1 MKSHRFYSTPAKI
14 ILWVIFVIF
23 SVYAF
28 TLIFPFA
35 WMFVNSFKTN
45 QEFFTNVWALPQSF
59 SFRNYT
65 SVLGYNMQTSSGTF
79 NITHMFLLSVGIT
92 LAATVINTLLS
103 TMAAYVIARYKFKGR
118 NLLYSVALFTLI
130 MPIVGTLPAQFRLMQ
145 NLGLYNSVIG
155 ILVLY
160 SGSFGF
166 TFFIMH
172 GYFKNI
178 SPTYAEAAFVDGASD
193 FQVFLRIML
202 PMAKPIMISLAII
215 YGIGIWNDY
224 ITPSIY
230 LKNYPTLAVGIRY
243 LTQTMVSTGAYAE
256 MFATMIISIVP
267 ILAIF
272 IAFRNTIM
280 ENMVAGGL
288 KG

>member
-1 MKSHRFYSTPAKI
+1 MRTHRFYSTPARV
-14 ILWVIFVIF
+14 ILWIIFGSFAI
-23 SVYAF
+23 YAF

-35 WMFVNSFKTN
+35 WMLVNSFKTN
-45 QEFFTNVWALPQSF
+45 QEFFTNIWALPQSF
-59 SFRNYT
+59 SFRNYMN
-65 SVLGYNMQTSSGTF
+65 VLGYNMQTAAGTF
-79 NITHMFLLSVGIT
+79 NITHMFLLSVVIT
-92 LAATVINTLLS
+92 LLATFINTMLS
-103 TMAAYVIARYKFKGR
+103 SMAAYVIARYRFKGR
-118 NLLYSVALFTLI
+118 NLIYSIALFTLI

-145 NLGLYNSVIG
+145 SLGLYNSILG

-193 FQVFLRIML
+193 FQVFLKIML

-230 LKNYPTLAVGIRY
+230 LRNYPTLALGIRY
-243 LTQTMVSTGAYAE
+243 LTQTMVSQGAYAE

-267 ILAIF
+267 ILAVF

>member
-65 SVLGYNMQTSSGTF
+65 SVLGYNMQTSAGTF
-79 NITHMFLLSVGIT
+79 NITHMFILSIGIT

>member
-65 SVLGYNMQTSSGTF
+65 SVLGYNMQTSAGTF
-79 NITHMFLLSVGIT
+79 NITHMFILSVGIT

-103 TMAAYVIARYKFKGR
+103 TMAAYVIARYRFKGR

-145 NLGLYNSVIG
+145 NLGLYNSIIG

>member
-14 ILWVIFVIF
+14 ILWVIFIIF

-35 WMFVNSFKTN
+35 WMFVKSFKTN

-65 SVLGYNMQTSSGTF
+65 SVLGYNMQTSAGTF

-145 NLGLYNSVIG
+145 NLGLYNSIIG
-155 ILVLY
+155 ILILY

>member
-14 ILWVIFVIF
+14 ILWVIFIIF

-65 SVLGYNMQTSSGTF
+65 SVLGYNMQTSAGTF

-103 TMAAYVIARYKFKGR
+103 TMAAYVIARYKFRGR

-145 NLGLYNSVIG
+145 NLGLYNSIIG
-155 ILVLY
+155 ILILY

>member
-14 ILWVIFVIF
+14 ILWVIFIIF

-65 SVLGYNMQTSSGTF
+65 SVLGYNMQTSAGTF

-118 NLLYSVALFTLI
+118 NLLYSVELFTLI

-145 NLGLYNSVIG
+145 NLGLYNSIIG
-155 ILVLY
+155 ILILY

>member
-65 SVLGYNMQTSSGTF
+65 SVLGYNMQTSAGTF

-103 TMAAYVIARYKFKGR
+103 TMAAYVIARYKFRGR

-145 NLGLYNSVIG
+145 NLGLYNSIIG
-155 ILVLY
+155 ILILY

>member
-1 MKSHRFYSTPAKI
+1 
-14 ILWVIFVIF
+14 
-23 SVYAF
+23 
-28 TLIFPFA
+28 
-35 WMFVNSFKTN
+35 MFVNSFKTN

-65 SVLGYNMQTSSGTF
+65 SVLGYNMQTSAGTF

-155 ILVLY
+155 ILILY

>member
-1 MKSHRFYSTPAKI
+1 MRTHRFYSTPARVLLWI
-14 ILWVIFVIF
+14 IFGSFAI
-23 SVYAF
+23 YAF

-35 WMFVNSFKTN
+35 WMLVNSFKTN
-45 QEFFTNVWALPQSF
+45 QEFFTNIWALPQSF
-59 SFRNYT
+59 SFRNYMN
-65 SVLGYNMQTSSGTF
+65 VLGYNMQTAAGTF
-79 NITHMFLLSVGIT
+79 NITHMFLLSVVIT
-92 LAATVINTLLS
+92 LLATFINTLLS
-103 TMAAYVIARYKFKGR
+103 SMAAYVIARYRFKGR
-118 NLLYSVALFTLI
+118 NLIYSIALFTLI

-145 NLGLYNSVIG
+145 SLGLYNSILG

-193 FQVFLRIML
+193 FQVFLKIML

-230 LKNYPTLAVGIRY
+230 LRNYPTLALGIRY
-243 LTQTMVSTGAYAE
+243 LTQTMVSQGAYAE

-267 ILAIF
+267 ILAVF

>member
-14 ILWVIFVIF
+14 ILWVIFIIF

-65 SVLGYNMQTSSGTF
+65 SVLGYNMQTSAGTF
-79 NITHMFLLSVGIT
+79 NITHMFILSVGIT

>member
-1 MKSHRFYSTPAKI
+1 MKSHRFYSTPVKI
-14 ILWVIFVIF
+14 ILWVIFIIF

-65 SVLGYNMQTSSGTF
+65 SVLGYNMQTSAGTF

-145 NLGLYNSVIG
+145 NLGLYNSIIG
-155 ILVLY
+155 ILILY

>member
-65 SVLGYNMQTSSGTF
+65 SVLGYNMQTSAGTF

-155 ILVLY
+155 ILILY

>member
-1 MKSHRFYSTPAKI
+1 MRTHRFYSTPARV
-14 ILWVIFVIF
+14 ILWIIFGAF
-23 SVYAF
+23 SIYAF
-28 TLIFPFA
+28 TLLFPFA
-35 WMFVNSFKTN
+35 WMLVNSFKSN
-45 QEFFTNVWALPQSF
+45 QEFFTNIWALPQSF
-59 SFRNYT
+59 GFRNYMN
-65 SVLGYNMQTSSGTF
+65 VLGYNMQTAAGTF
-79 NITHMFLLSVGIT
+79 NITHMFLLSVVIT
-92 LAATVINTLLS
+92 LLATFINTMLS
-103 TMAAYVIARYKFKGR
+103 SMAAYVIARYRFKGR
-118 NLLYSVALFTLI
+118 NLIYSIALFTLI

-145 NLGLYNSVIG
+145 SLGLYNSILG

-193 FQVFLRIML
+193 FQVFLKIML

-230 LKNYPTLAVGIRY
+230 LRNYPTLALGIRY
-243 LTQTMVSTGAYAE
+243 LTQTMVSQGAYAE

-267 ILAIF
+267 ILAVF

>member
-14 ILWVIFVIF
+14 ILWIIFIIF

-65 SVLGYNMQTSSGTF
+65 SVLGYNMQTSAGTF

-103 TMAAYVIARYKFKGR
+103 TMAAYVIARYKFRGR

-145 NLGLYNSVIG
+145 NLGLYNSIIG
-155 ILVLY
+155 ILILY

>member
-14 ILWVIFVIF
+14 ILWIIFVIF

>member
-65 SVLGYNMQTSSGTF
+65 SVLGYNMQTSAGTF

>member
-14 ILWVIFVIF
+14 ILWVIFIIF

-65 SVLGYNMQTSSGTF
+65 SVLGYNMQTSAGTF

-145 NLGLYNSVIG
+145 NLGLYNTIIG
-155 ILVLY
+155 ILILY

>member
-1 MKSHRFYSTPAKI
+1 MRAHRFYSTPAKVALWI
-14 ILWVIFVIF
+14 IFGLF
-23 SVYAF
+23 SIYAF

-35 WMFVNSFKTN
+35 WMLVNSFKTN
-45 QEFFTNVWALPQSF
+45 QEFFTNIWALPQSF
-59 SFRNYT
+59 SFRNYVN
-65 SVLGYNMQTSSGTF
+65 VLNYNMNTAVGSF
-79 NITHMFLLSVGIT
+79 NIAHMFLLSVVIT
-92 LAATVINTLLS
+92 LAATVINTMLS
-103 TMAAYVIARYKFKGR
+103 AMAAYVIARYKFVGR

-145 NLGLYNSVIG
+145 NLNLYNTIPG

-193 FQVFLRIML
+193 FQVFMKIML

-256 MFATMIISIVP
+256 MFATMIISIIP
-267 ILAIF
+267 ILGVF

>member
-65 SVLGYNMQTSSGTF
+65 SVLGYNMQTSAGTF
-79 NITHMFLLSVGIT
+79 NITHMFILSVGIT

>member
-14 ILWVIFVIF
+14 ILWVIFIIF

-65 SVLGYNMQTSSGTF
+65 SVLGYNMQTSAGTF

-145 NLGLYNSVIG
+145 NLGLYNSIIG
-155 ILVLY
+155 ILILY

>member
-14 ILWVIFVIF
+14 ILWVIFIIF

-65 SVLGYNMQTSSGTF
+65 SVLGYNMQTSAGTF

-145 NLGLYNSVIG
+145 NLGLYNSIFG
-155 ILVLY
+155 ILILY

>member
-1 MKSHRFYSTPAKI
+1 MKTHRFYSTSARAV
-14 ILWVIFVIF
+14 LWVIFGIF
-23 SVYAF
+23 SIYAF
-28 TLIFPFA
+28 SLIFPFA
-35 WMFVNSFKTN
+35 WMLVNSFKSN
-45 QEFFTNVWALPQSF
+45 QEFFTNIWALPESF
-59 SFRNYT
+59 NFRNYQN
-65 SVLGYNMQTSSGTF
+65 VVGYNMQTATGTY
-79 NITHMFLLSVGIT
+79 NILHMFLLSTFIT
-92 LAATVINTLLS
+92 LTATFINTMLS
-103 TMAAYVIARYKFKGR
+103 SMAAYVIARYRFRGR

-145 NLGLYNSVIG
+145 NLGLYNTIIG

-230 LKNYPTLAVGIRY
+230 LKNFPTLAVGIRY

-267 ILAIF
+267 VLAIF

>member
-65 SVLGYNMQTSSGTF
+65 SVLGYNMQTSAGTF

-166 TFFIMH
+166 RFFIMH